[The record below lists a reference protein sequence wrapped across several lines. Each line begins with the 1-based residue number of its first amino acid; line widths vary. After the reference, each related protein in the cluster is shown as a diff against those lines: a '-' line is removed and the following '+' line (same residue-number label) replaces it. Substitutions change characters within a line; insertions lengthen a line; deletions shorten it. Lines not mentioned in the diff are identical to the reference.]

1 MLTHA
6 VAQRFDRRMGSGRT
20 WPCLLACESHADSN
34 IEVVAKFSAGCDR
47 GIGGLVAEALSA
59 ILAADL
65 DLPVPEPYLVGFDDD
80 FLDTI
85 PVEQEA
91 TAERLRRSTRIA
103 FGSKKLPPGFSVFPS
118 GKVVP
123 VASRQQAVEIFAFDC
138 LIANPD
144 RRPNNPN
151 LLYDGRS
158 FAIFDHELAF
168 MSEGIIGWQPPWAV
182 GALQSLGHSHILF
195 RALSGRA
202 TDLTRLQGAWEAL
215 SDKRFAEYEASLP
228 PEWQDDNGVTAG
240 ILAYLH
246 NVRDNIRP
254 ALAEVVR
261 VLA

>member
-1 MLTHA
+1 MLA
-6 VAQRFDRRMGSGRT
+6 RLVAQRFDKRMGSGRT
-20 WPCLLACESHADSN
+20 WPCLLACDVGGDSD

-47 GIGGLVAEALSA
+47 GIGGLVAEALGA
-59 ILAADL
+59 MLAADL
-65 DLPVPEPYLVGFDDD
+65 DLPVPEPYLVVFDGD
-80 FLDTI
+80 FVDTI
-85 PVEQEA
+85 PAEQA
-91 TAERLRRSTRIA
+91 AVAERLRRSARIA

-118 GKVVP
+118 GKTVP
-123 VASRQQAVEIFAFDC
+123 VASRQQAAEIFAFDC
-138 LIANPD
+138 LVANPD

-168 MSEGIIGWQPPWAV
+168 MTEGIIGWQPPWAA
-182 GALQSLGHSHILF
+182 GSLQISGHTHILF
-195 RALSGRA
+195 TALSGRA
-202 TDLTRLQGAWEAL
+202 IDLSRLQGAWEAL
-215 SDKRFAEYEASLP
+215 SDSRFAEYEAVLP
-228 PEWQDDNGVTAG
+228 PEWQDDNGVAAG